1 MISKHTAVPT
11 PPPLCKGCQ
20 ARCGRLRLQCGPSHS
35 GPAFKG
41 RAVFR
46 ELLDHVGG
54 VGGSPRSPV
63 LLPRCPPTCH
73 VLSRKPAHQAKET
86 WVGALSS
93 TVLLLLYMEKAKLG
107 EHAQAHTASNG
118 ESSGTTCLHSYL
130 RAGNDHGT
138 GCWVGVRN

>member
-63 LLPRCPPTCH
+63 LLPRCCRANQHTRQRRPGWELLARQCYCCFTW
-73 VLSRKPAHQAKET
+73 RKLNWASMPKLTQPA
-86 WVGALSS
+86 
-93 TVLLLLYMEKAKLG
+93 MEKVLEPLAYI
-107 EHAQAHTASNG
+107 HI
-118 ESSGTTCLHSYL
+118 SGQEMTTVQ
-130 RAGNDHGT
+130 D
-138 GCWVGVRN
+138 VGWE